1 MLIRKGKEVEEC
13 CNVEDSFFH
22 INDRH
27 GWDML
32 VYCVWCKSVYLWFR
46 GCFLDF
52 FNDDYDSPLNK
63 KVGELSSLAEKLV
76 YIVSPN
82 LNKSNIKKFC
92 RIQEKDILGF
102 NIRRCIVGAGVGCLT
117 PNDFHEAYLPFI
129 EIKGL
134 GELSI
139 AFEMRP
145 WISVSTRY
153 DSFEK
158 IMEYKDTFKEKTI
171 SETLELGGFYN
182 LEQARTIIKF
192 VIAYLKGEVKFLP
205 EWKTTGWY
213 KVRSGLRRER

>member
-1 MLIRKGKEVEEC
+1 MLIRKEKEVEEC
-13 CNVEDSFFH
+13 CKVEDSFFH

-63 KVGELSSLAEKLV
+63 KIGELSPLAEKLV

-82 LNKSNIKKFC
+82 LNKSNIRKFC
-92 RIQEKDILGF
+92 CIQERDILGF
-102 NIRRCIVGAGVGCLT
+102 NIRRCVAGAWVGNLPTLDSFG
-117 PNDFHEAYLPFI
+117 EAYLPFI
-129 EIKGL
+129 EIRGL
-134 GELSI
+134 GELSV

-145 WISVSTRY
+145 WVPVSTRY
-153 DSFEK
+153 NSFEEIVK
-158 IMEYKDTFKEKTI
+158 HKNAFKEDTI
-171 SETLELGGFYN
+171 SETLELGGLYD

-192 VIAYLKGEVKFLP
+192 VIAYLKGEIKFLP
-205 EWKTTGWY
+205 EWKTTGWH
-213 KVRSGLRRER
+213 KVRKRRKK

>member
-1 MLIRKGKEVEEC
+1 MLIRKEKKVREC
-13 CNVEDSFFH
+13 CDVEDSFFH

-52 FNDDYDSPLNK
+52 FDDDYDSPLNK
-63 KVGELSSLAEKLV
+63 KVGELSPLAEKLV

-92 RIQEKDILGF
+92 SIQEKDILGF
-102 NIRRCIVGAGVGCLT
+102 NIRKCIVGAWVGCPT

-158 IMEYKDTFKEKTI
+158 IMKYKDSFKEKTI
-171 SETLELGGFYN
+171 SETLSLGGFYN

-192 VIAYLKGEVKFLP
+192 VIAYLKGEIKFLP

-213 KVRSGLRRER
+213 KVRKRK